1 MHTKID
7 YDMHVKFGYMQDI
20 YEDCLKCTNK
30 RIREKYPD
38 VMNIIEIEDI
48 IRFRE
53 MLEGD
58 KDIKIQFILYMT
70 NRMSTIEFDM
80 ELFVFVGNDH
90 IFVAD
95 PLKILREKSSLMDI
109 SSRES
114 MTMYPII
121 DV

>member
-58 KDIKIQFILYMT
+58 KDIKIQFILFKHKIIVL
-70 NRMSTIEFDM
+70 NVAKIRR
-80 ELFVFVGNDH
+80 
-90 IFVAD
+90 IFV
-95 PLKILREKSSLMDI
+95 LNKISKIVKHECTRFV
-109 SSRES
+109 
-114 MTMYPII
+114 PH
-121 DV
+121 

>member
-1 MHTKID
+1 
-7 YDMHVKFGYMQDI
+7 
-20 YEDCLKCTNK
+20 
-30 RIREKYPD
+30 
-38 VMNIIEIEDI
+38 MNIIEIEDI

-70 NRMSTIEFDM
+70 NRMSTIEFDK